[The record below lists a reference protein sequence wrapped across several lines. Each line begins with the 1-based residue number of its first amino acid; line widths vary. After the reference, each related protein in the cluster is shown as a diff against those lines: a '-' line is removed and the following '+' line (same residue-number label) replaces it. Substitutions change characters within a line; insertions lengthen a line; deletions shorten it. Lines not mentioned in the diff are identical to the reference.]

1 MKILIHDYPGH
12 AFPVQ
17 LARALAGR
25 GHQVLHVWSAGFQS
39 PKGPLAPRSDDPPG
53 LRLLPFETGAVAK
66 YSFVKRALAE
76 RRYGSALTQ
85 LIRRERP
92 EIVLAN
98 GPLDV
103 LALAQAGCRAS
114 SIRFVHW
121 LQDFYGIAIDQVVR
135 RKIPVAGA
143 AIGWWY
149 RALERRVL
157 RRSDAVITITEDFR
171 PVLEQM
177 GVDRARTTIIENWA
191 VREDLGQKPRDNPW
205 AHEHGLV
212 GARTL
217 IYSGTLGLKHNP
229 GLLLAL
235 ARHAERRG
243 GARVVVVSEGL
254 GADWLREHGA
264 GCAAL
269 TILPFAPHERF
280 AEVLASGDVLLAVLE
295 PDAGVF
301 SVPSKILAYLAA
313 GRPIL
318 AALPLDNLAAR
329 IIARAE
335 AGLAVPPGDEQA
347 ICAAADRLLDDADLR
362 ARMGRNALD
371 YADRTFDI
379 AVIARRFEESLEAA
393 MRSERA

>member
-1 MKILIHDYPGH
+1 MKVLIHDYPGH

-17 LARALAGR
+17 LARALGGR
-25 GHQVLHVWSAGFQS
+25 GHQVVHVWSSGFQS
-39 PKGPLAPRSDDPPG
+39 PKGPLAPRRDDPPG
-53 LRLLPFETGAVAK
+53 LRLMPFGPGAVNK

-76 RRYGSALTQ
+76 RRYGRDLAQ

-92 EIVLAN
+92 QIVLAN

-103 LALAQAGCRAS
+103 LASVQAGCRAS

-135 RKIPVAGA
+135 RKIPVAGG

-149 RALERRVL
+149 RALERRIL

-171 PVLEQM
+171 PMLERM
-177 GVDRARTTIIENWA
+177 GVERARTTIIENWA
-191 VREDLGQKPRDNPW
+191 VREDLGKPARDNPW
-205 AHEHGLV
+205 AREHRLDGT
-212 GARTL
+212 RTL

-243 GARVVVVSEGL
+243 DARVVVVSEGL
-254 GADWLREHGA
+254 GADWLRAHGG

-269 TILPFAPHERF
+269 TIVPFAPHERF

-301 SVPSKILAYLAA
+301 SVPSKILAYLAS

-329 IIARAE
+329 IIERAD
-335 AGLAVPPGDEQA
+335 AGLAVRPGDEAA

-379 AVIARRFEESLEAA
+379 AVIARRFEEALDATLHS
-393 MRSERA
+393 